1 MKAISIWSITGC
13 ILACSAT
20 WGLAHEWNTVSGHS
34 LEAEFVRKVGTQV
47 YLRAKD
53 GKVKFVQ
60 MSQLVQEDQAKIDEL
75 SGRPATPTR
84 KLGERTFG
92 ERPKFGERSTN
103 PAPATRA
110 TPGSAAEKA
119 NAQLAAYRAQKAEKE
134 EARRKKAEE
143 SKERFKQQMEER
155 KRKSNRN
162 RRR

>member
-1 MKAISIWSITGC
+1 MKTLSIWSITGC

-53 GKVKFVQ
+53 GSIKFVQ
-60 MSQLVQEDQAKIDEL
+60 VNQLVQEDQAKVDEL
-75 SGRPATPTR
+75 SGKPTTPTR
-84 KLGERTFG
+84 KLGERSFG
-92 ERPKFGERSTN
+92 ERPKFGERSAD
-103 PAPATRA
+103 PSPATRA

-134 EARRKKAEE
+134 EARRKKTEE
-143 SKERFKQQMEER
+143 AKERFKQQMEER
-155 KRKSNRN
+155 KRKRNRN

>member
-1 MKAISIWSITGC
+1 MKTVSIWRITGC

-20 WGLAHEWNTVSGHS
+20 WGLAHEWKTVSGHA

-53 GKVKFVQ
+53 GSIKFIQVN
-60 MSQLVQEDQAKIDEL
+60 QLVQADQARIDKL
-75 SGRPATPTR
+75 SGKPTTTTR

-103 PAPATRA
+103 STPTTRA

-119 NAQLAAYRAQKAEKE
+119 NALLAAYRAQKAEEE
-134 EARRKKAEE
+134 EARREKTEA
-143 SKERFKQQMEER
+143 SKERFRQQMEER
-155 KRKSNRN
+155 KRKNNRN